1 MFISIFAAL
10 LVLLGINGFFIQTHN
25 AIHSN
30 VSSDTVST
38 AFDLEQTAHFKSNL
52 TFRLRINSFADKSKS
67 TWVLE
72 SVNHGNITFNNL
84 SARRKFVLIQKPN
97 LIAQNS
103 SFYNSTDKD
112 VIKWSIEKDSGCGFI
127 LSLTENTTVRLII
140 LFVVI
145 GSLGFFSI
153 SSLSRDSDV
162 DVIIF
167 LRNPH
172 RIKQT
177 ALGVLVFVYLVG
189 LTFLYLNLAGG
200 DHGIYIGFQ
209 IYRIRT
215 GIGSFD
221 LTSFFM
227 NTNPAPGFY
236 NIESGGV

>member
-1 MFISIFAAL
+1 VIS
-10 LVLLGINGFFIQTHN
+10 GFFIQTHN
-25 AIHSN
+25 VIHNN
-30 VSSDTVST
+30 VSPDTVRT
-38 AFDLEQTAHFKSNL
+38 PFDLEQTAHFKSNL
-52 TFRLRINSFADKSKS
+52 TFRLRINTLAHKSKS

-72 SVNHGNITFNNL
+72 SVNHGNMAFNNL
-84 SARRKFVLIQKPN
+84 NALHKFVLIQKPN

-127 LSLTENTTVRLII
+127 VSLTENTTVRLII
-140 LFVVI
+140 LFVVT

-153 SSLSRDSDV
+153 SSLSKDSDA

-167 LRNPH
+167 FRNPH

-177 ALGVLVFVYLVG
+177 ALGVLGFVYLVG
-189 LTFLYLNLAGG
+189 IAFLLLNLAGG

-221 LTSFFM
+221 LTGFFM

-236 NIESGGV
+236 KIESGGV